1 MSELSSHIEKLRV
14 DYSLKRFDEADVNA
28 DPFLQFEQWLH
39 EAIQA
44 EVNEPNAMVL
54 STIKPDLSP
63 SSRAVLLK
71 GFSRNGLIFYT
82 NYESNKAKQ
91 ISHNNRVA
99 LNFLWL
105 ELQRQV
111 RVEGIVTTLN
121 DEENDRYFVSRPT
134 GSQIGAHASPQSAV
148 VQNREELERRFSEFE
163 ALFSQKAIVRPR
175 HWGGFVVIPHLF
187 EFWQGRENRLHDRFQ
202 YQQIKD
208 GWQIDRLAP

>member
-63 SSRAVLLK
+63 SSGAVLLK

-134 GSQIGAHASPQSAV
+134 GSQIGAHASPQSTV

>member
-14 DYSLKRFDEADVNA
+14 DYSLKRFDEADVLA
-28 DPFLQFEQWLH
+28 DPFVQFEQWLH

-44 EVNEPNAMVL
+44 QVNEPNAMVL
-54 STIKPDLSP
+54 STIKLDLSP

-121 DEENDRYFVSRPT
+121 DEENDRYFISRPI

-148 VQNREELERRFSEFE
+148 VQGREELERRFREFE
-163 ALFSQKAIVRPR
+163 SLFNQKPIVRPR

>member
-134 GSQIGAHASPQSAV
+134 GSQIGAHASPQSTV

>member
-105 ELQRQV
+105 ELQRQI
-111 RVEGIVTTLN
+111 RVEGI
-121 DEENDRYFVSRPT
+121 
-134 GSQIGAHASPQSAV
+134 
-148 VQNREELERRFSEFE
+148 
-163 ALFSQKAIVRPR
+163 
-175 HWGGFVVIPHLF
+175 
-187 EFWQGRENRLHDRFQ
+187 
-202 YQQIKD
+202 
-208 GWQIDRLAP
+208 

>member
-134 GSQIGAHASPQSAV
+134 GSQIGAHASPQSTV

-163 ALFSQKAIVRPR
+163 ALFSQKAIVRPDR
-175 HWGGFVVIPHLF
+175 KSVV
-187 EFWQGRENRLHDRFQ
+187 
-202 YQQIKD
+202 
-208 GWQIDRLAP
+208 